1 MSRVNPQAQDEGRTA
16 YGKRVPEAELNIQT
30 VQAKKELQTNT
41 IFIELPTVWVLHH
54 EETPL
59 KKI

>member
-1 MSRVNPQAQDEGRTA
+1 M
-16 YGKRVPEAELNIQT
+16 PEADIQI

-41 IFIELPTVWVLHH
+41 IFIELPTVWVLQH

-59 KKI
+59 KKID